1 MRLAISNLAWPREAD
16 PAVAGILHRL
26 GVPGVELA
34 PTKLWPLPLAVSDR
48 DIAGCRRFWEKRQIQ
63 IVALQSLLFGR
74 PELQLFGDMS
84 SQIAMLAHLGGMCR
98 LAEQLGAKVLVFG
111 SPKNR
116 RREQL
121 GDDEAVPKA
130 CDFFRRLGDVAEAHH
145 VVIGIEPNPVEYG
158 CDFLT
163 TGADAARFVERVQHP
178 AIALHLDT
186 ACLALAGE
194 TPGPLLAS
202 HGRFVRHFHVSEP
215 KLLSIHTNSLS
226 HGQFAQQLHASNY
239 SGWLSI
245 EMQAPANAFDEGEL
259 EASLDFVQRTYF
271 SALATQ
277 AA

>member
-16 PAVAGILHRL
+16 PAVAELLHRL

-34 PTKLWPLPLAVSDR
+34 PTKVWPQPLAVSDR
-48 DIAGCRRFWEKRQIQ
+48 EVADCRRFWEQRQIQ

-74 PELQLFGDMS
+74 AELQLFGDAG
-84 SQIAMLAHLGGMCR
+84 SQVAMLAHLGGMCR
-98 LAEQLGAKVLVFG
+98 LAQLLGARVLVFG

-121 GDDEAVPKA
+121 TETEAEVKA
-130 CDFFRRLGDVAEAHH
+130 CDFFRRLGDIAEAHH

-163 TGADAARFVERVQHP
+163 TGAAAARFVERVQHP

-194 TPGPLLAS
+194 SPGLLLAS
-202 HGRFVRHFHVSEP
+202 HGRLVRHFHISEP
-215 KLLSIHTNSLS
+215 RLQPIHTNTLD
-226 HGQFAQQLHASNY
+226 HALLARQIRSSGY
-239 SGWLSI
+239 SGWVSI
-245 EMQAPANAFDEGEL
+245 EMQSGNAFDEEAL
-259 EASLDFVQRTYF
+259 EASVAFVQQLYL
-271 SALATQ
+271 SAAKSQ